1 MKTERE
7 VEEQRGSTG
16 QNNGNQ
22 TDCRCRPE
30 FCSMQRSLGET
41 RRMGKKKRG
50 KKNPRDQANV
60 GEQNGARG
68 SDNHPIQRLANPKWT
83 DTGAGVRA
91 RPPPG

>member
-1 MKTERE
+1 MKTESE

-22 TDCRCRPE
+22 TDWRCRLE
-30 FCSMQRSLGET
+30 FRSMQRSLGET

-50 KKNPRDQANV
+50 EKNRATRANV

-68 SDNHPIQRLANPKWT
+68 SDNHPIQRLANPK
-83 DTGAGVRA
+83 
-91 RPPPG
+91 